1 MSRDKFD
8 DILAR
13 KLASRQIE
21 PPAGLWSKI
30 ENELAQTAATLTNTP
45 HVNTPTLQPKVR
57 LNSRRSKLWQLSAAA
72 SVAVVV
78 AILALQYMVRD
89 NIMNEAKIA
98 VKENLISEPIREK
111 TEPRELIKTIE
122 QLPQTIAQNIK
133 RGKTTAATPIQST
146 PQPKIVTAAI
156 EIAETKTQI
165 NTTPQTY
172 APGQIKPTSTKG
184 EQQTQSIPQGQAKN
198 AVQQKKQIVDWDELL
213 RQETNKN
220 RSKRA
225 LSTSL
230 FASNYGGG
238 IKGTNV
244 VGSARLAT
252 SELKIQEI
260 ININN
265 NNNIATSFNNAV
277 TQELKHK
284 MPLSFGVSV
293 SVGLNKR
300 VALETGLTY
309 SMLNSES
316 KAKGISKYKLEQ
328 ELHYVG
334 IPVAVLY
341 NIVGGNRASLYARAG
356 AAIEKCVSGVR
367 NIETTGDNTMVS
379 NEHTKLNVGGVQ
391 VSVGAALG
399 GELKLSKSIGIY
411 VEPGVG
417 YYFENNS
424 QPESYRTENPVNF
437 TLKAGLR
444 FKIK

>member
-13 KLASRQIE
+13 KLASQQIE

-30 ENELAQTAATLTNTP
+30 EKELAQSPATLAQTP
-45 HVNTPTLQPKVR
+45 QAETLAQQPKVR
-57 LNSRRSKLWQLSAAA
+57 LNSRRNKLWQLSAAA
-72 SVAVVV
+72 SIAVV
-78 AILALQYMVRD
+78 AGIIALQYVVRD
-89 NIMNEAKIA
+89 SIMNEAKIA
-98 VKENLISEPIREK
+98 VRENLISEPIRE
-111 TEPRELIKTIE
+111 EVQPRELIKIIE

-133 RGKTTAATPIQST
+133 RSKTTIATPILSASQPDNVT
-146 PQPKIVTAAI
+146 PAI
-156 EIAETKTQI
+156 EITETATQ
-165 NTTPQTY
+165 TDTATQTK
-172 APGQIKPTSTKG
+172 ASPTNG
-184 EQQTQSIPQGQAKN
+184 EQQTQSSPQGQAKS
-198 AVQQKKQIVDWDELL
+198 AVQPKKQIVNWDELL
-213 RQETNKN
+213 RQETNKK

-244 VGSARLAT
+244 VGAARLAT

-265 NNNIATSFNNAV
+265 NNNIVTSFNNAV
-277 TQELKHK
+277 TQELRHK

-293 SVGLNKR
+293 SMGINKR
-300 VALETGLTY
+300 ISIETGLTY

-334 IPVAVLY
+334 IPVAALY
-341 NIVGGNRASLYARAG
+341 NIVGGNRANLYARAG
-356 AAIEKCVSGVR
+356 GAVEKCVSGVR
-367 NIETTGDNTMVS
+367 DIETMGDNNMVS
-379 NEHTKLNVGGVQ
+379 NEHTKMKVSGVQ
-391 VSVGAALG
+391 LSVGAALG

>member
-13 KLASRQIE
+13 KLASQQIE

-30 ENELAQTAATLTNTP
+30 EKELAQSPATLAQTP
-45 HVNTPTLQPKVR
+45 QAETLAQQPKVR
-57 LNSRRSKLWQLSAAA
+57 LNSRRNKLWQLSAAA
-72 SVAVVV
+72 SIAVV
-78 AILALQYMVRD
+78 AGIIALQYVVRD
-89 NIMNEAKIA
+89 SIMNEAKIA
-98 VKENLISEPIREK
+98 VRENLISEPIRE
-111 TEPRELIKTIE
+111 EVQPRELIKIIE

-133 RGKTTAATPIQST
+133 RSKTTIATPILSASQPDNVT
-146 PQPKIVTAAI
+146 PAI
-156 EIAETKTQI
+156 EITETATQ
-165 NTTPQTY
+165 TDTATQTK
-172 APGQIKPTSTKG
+172 ASPTNG
-184 EQQTQSIPQGQAKN
+184 EQQTQSSPQGQAKS
-198 AVQQKKQIVDWDELL
+198 AVQPKKQIVNWDELL
-213 RQETNKN
+213 RQETNKK

-244 VGSARLAT
+244 VGAARLAT

-265 NNNIATSFNNAV
+265 NNNIVTSFNNAV
-277 TQELKHK
+277 TQELRHK

-293 SVGLNKR
+293 SMGINKR
-300 VALETGLTY
+300 ISIETGLTY

-334 IPVAVLY
+334 IPVAALY
-341 NIVGGNRASLYARAG
+341 NIVGGNRANLYARAG
-356 AAIEKCVSGVR
+356 GAVEKCVSGVR
-367 NIETTGDNTMVS
+367 DIETMGDNNMVS
-379 NEHTKLNVGGVQ
+379 NEHTKMKVSGVQ
-391 VSVGAALG
+391 ISVGAALG